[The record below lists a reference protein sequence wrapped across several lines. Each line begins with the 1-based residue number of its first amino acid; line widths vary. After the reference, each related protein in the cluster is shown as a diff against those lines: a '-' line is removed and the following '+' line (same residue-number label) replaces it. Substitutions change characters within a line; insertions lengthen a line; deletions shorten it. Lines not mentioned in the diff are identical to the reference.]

1 MSIPA
6 PAQINLT
13 TSERDSMSGEFLK
26 AGIIIFNTDT
36 KKFQGY
42 NGSTWVDL
50 H

>member
-13 TSERDSMSGEFLK
+13 TSERDSISGDDLR

-42 NGSTWVDL
+42 NGSAWVDL